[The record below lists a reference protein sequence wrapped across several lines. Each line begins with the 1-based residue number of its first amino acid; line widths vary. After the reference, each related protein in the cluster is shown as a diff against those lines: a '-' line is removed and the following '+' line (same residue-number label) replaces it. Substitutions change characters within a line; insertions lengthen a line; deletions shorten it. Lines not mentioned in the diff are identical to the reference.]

1 MKLPKELLSKTTFL
15 KPILKFYIIALS
27 ITTLSRIFLTLFFWE
42 RVTGTPNF
50 WHLFFIGIRMDIILL
65 TYIASLPTILLIFLP
80 NSILKR
86 LNGFIRYFLAICLF
100 FLVFME
106 IATPTFLLQYDTRP
120 NRLFVEYLL
129 YPKEVSNMLVKGF
142 GIQLLLAFIVL
153 ILAAIFL
160 FKKSK
165 RWLSLG
171 EEVSYTSKLL
181 LFPIIGFLLFW
192 GARSSLTSVRPINA
206 SNAIFSKDQFTNSL
220 ALSSLYTVSFAIYSL
235 KNEEDSSKMYGKMDE
250 KEAIDRT
257 RKYMS
262 AVSSDFTND
271 EIPLL
276 HEQKST
282 HKTDKP
288 YNLVIFLQESLGA
301 EYVGCLNGLPL
312 TPNIDKLSKEGMLFT
327 NLYCTGTR
335 SVRGIEAVVTGFLP
349 TPSRSVVK
357 LGKAQNGFFTLADV
371 LGKKGYETSFI
382 YGGLSNFDN
391 MASFFNGNGFKKII
405 DENDFKKDEYA
416 FKGVWGVS
424 DEDLVAKANDLY
436 KSYGDTP
443 FFSLMFSSSNHTPF
457 EFPDGRIDLYDKEKN
472 TVNNAIKYADYAI
485 GKFFEMAKK
494 EAYYDN
500 TVFVVIADH
509 NTRTYGKN
517 LIPVHKFHIPAF
529 IIAPGIEG
537 GVNYEKLC
545 SQIDIPP
552 TLLDLTGLD
561 VQTPMPGR
569 NLFDL
574 KDDVPGRAIM
584 QFHTTNAFRV
594 GNEMVVLQPNKE
606 PVQFE
611 INGDENLKEKQVD
624 PELAKDALGHIIT
637 ASSMYKK
644 GTYKLPEN

>member
-15 KPILKFYIIALS
+15 QPILKFYGIGLFV
-27 ITTLSRIFLTLFFWE
+27 TTLSRIFLTLFFWE
-42 RVTGTPNF
+42 RVTATPNF

-65 TYIASLPTILLIFLP
+65 TYIASLPTLLLLFLP
-80 NSILKR
+80 NPILKK

-142 GIQLLLAFIVL
+142 GIQLLLAFFIL

-165 RWLSLG
+165 RWFSLG
-171 EEVSYTSKLL
+171 EEVPYKFKLL

-262 AVSSDFTND
+262 AAVSDFTNE

-282 HKTDKP
+282 HKTNKP

-371 LGKKGYETSFI
+371 LGRKGYETSFI

-424 DEDLVAKANDLY
+424 DEDLVTKANDLY

-457 EFPDGRIDLYDKEKN
+457 EFPDGRIELYDKEKN

-509 NTRTYGKN
+509 NTRTYGQN

-644 GTYKLPEN
+644 GTYKLPED